1 MDTKPKSPASS
12 KPARAN
18 PKYGRVS
25 ASGIFVVARQ
35 DVKSDRF
42 TEAQLREAVRKVM
55 AARGAPRS

>member
-1 MDTKPKSPASS
+1 MATKPKSPASS

-25 ASGIFVVARQ
+25 ASGIFVVAKPAT
-35 DVKSDRF
+35 KSDRF
-42 TEAQLREAVRKVM
+42 TVAELKAAVRKVM